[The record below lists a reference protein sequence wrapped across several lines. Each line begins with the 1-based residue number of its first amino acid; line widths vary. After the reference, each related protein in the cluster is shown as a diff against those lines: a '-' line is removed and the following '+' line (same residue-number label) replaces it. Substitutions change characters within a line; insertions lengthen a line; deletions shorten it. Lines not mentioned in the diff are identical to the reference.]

1 MDFRLTDD
9 QIALRDGIRSFCDGQ
24 LPAEKLG
31 VLAAAGGFDRALW
44 KGVAEMGVFGLRVP
58 ESDGG
63 VGLGMAEAVLVFSE
77 LARRLVPGPLVWTQL
92 AAGLVPGAASGDAIV
107 GGLDLAG
114 AFGEPYLVEHFAELD
129 ALLALYPDRVERLD
143 PRALKSE
150 AIATPLDP
158 LTPLNRVFALPAGE
172 RIGGADVAARLRLE
186 GAALTA
192 ALALGVAEMSQEL
205 ASAYAKQREQF
216 GRAVAG
222 FQSIKHM
229 LADMFVRQEMARA
242 AVWSAG
248 ATMDHAGREA
258 PGPPGHQ
265 GGVGDPARAV
275 ASAKIVAC
283 DAAMK
288 NARASIQI
296 HGGMGYTW
304 EMPPHYYLKRAW
316 VLATSFGESDEYEER
331 LAASIA
337 S

>member
-9 QIALRDGIRSFCDGQ
+9 QVALRDGIRSFCDGQ
-24 LPAEKLG
+24 MPVEKLG
-31 VLAAAGGFDRALW
+31 ALATTGDLDRALW
-44 KGVAEMGVFGLRVP
+44 SGVAEMGVFGLRAP
-58 ESDGG
+58 ESEGG
-63 VGLGMAEAVLVFSE
+63 VGLGMADAVLVFSE
-77 LARRLVPGPLVWTQL
+77 LARRLVPGPLVWTHL

-129 ALLALYPDRVERLD
+129 ALLVLRSDRVERLD

-158 LTPLNRVFALPAGE
+158 LTPLHRVLELPAGE

-192 ALALGVAEMSQEL
+192 ACALGVAEMSQEL
-205 ASAYAKQREQF
+205 ATAYAKQREQF
-216 GRAVAG
+216 GRAIAG

-248 ATMDHAGREA
+248 ATIDQA
-258 PGPPGHQ
+258 
-265 GGVGDPARAV
+265 GVGDPARAV

-288 NARASIQI
+288 NARASVQI

-316 VLATSFGESDEYEER
+316 VLATSFGESDEYEQR
-331 LAASIA
+331 LAALLG
-337 S
+337 

>member
-24 LPAEKLG
+24 MPAEKLG
-31 VLAAAGGFDRALW
+31 ALAEAGGFDRALW
-44 KGVAEMGVFGLRVP
+44 SGLAEMGVFGLRAA

-63 VGLGMAEAVLVFSE
+63 VGLGMADAVLVFSE
-77 LARRLVPGPLVWTQL
+77 LARRLVPGPVVWTHL
-92 AAGLVPGAASGDAIV
+92 AAGLVPGATTGDTIV
-107 GGLDLAG
+107 GGLDLSG
-114 AFGEPYLVEHFAELD
+114 ALGEPYLVEHFAELD
-129 ALLALYPDRVERLD
+129 ALLVLNADGVERLD

-158 LTPLNRVFALPAGE
+158 LTPLHHVLDLPAGE
-172 RIGGADVAARLRLE
+172 RIGGGDLAARLRLE
-186 GAALTA
+186 GTALTA

-205 ASAYAKQREQF
+205 ATAYAKQREQF
-216 GRAVAG
+216 GRAIAG

-248 ATMDHAGREA
+248 ATIDQA
-258 PGPPGHQ
+258 
-265 GGVGDPARAV
+265 GVGDPARAV
-275 ASAKIVAC
+275 ASAKVVAG

-288 NARASIQI
+288 NARACIQI

-304 EMPPHYYLKRAW
+304 EMAPHYYLKRAW
-316 VLATSFGESDEYEER
+316 VLSTCFGTSEEHEES
-331 LAASIA
+331 LAATIA
-337 S
+337 G